1 MVALLSLA
9 LAQAVAAV
17 PAPPRRTAVPATD
30 WSCTLE
36 VPDGSRFRLSGRLDQ
51 VPVGWDPNGSRPT
64 RIDGEGLPALLGRA
78 SFTAGDAGEHFR
90 DYQVGVMHGN
100 ETYYVNLKLR
110 RGGAGVAYVTRYV
123 SDGSRQPS
131 FYFAAG
137 LCTSQFDVAPQ
148 GAAR

>member
-1 MVALLSLA
+1 MSAILTLA
-9 LAQAVAAV
+9 LAQTMVTE
-17 PAPPRRTAVPATD
+17 PAPPRVRAVPATD
-30 WSCTLE
+30 WSCALE

-51 VPVGWDPNGSRPT
+51 VPAGWDPNRSRPT
-64 RIDGEGLPALLGRA
+64 QIDGEGLPALLGRA

-131 FYFAAG
+131 FYYAAG
-137 LCTSQFDVAPQ
+137 LCTSQFDVAPPE
-148 GAAR
+148 AAR